1 MKKGAQPGN
10 NNATKGAEWRQALK
24 RALVR
29 VVEAEND
36 DDEISYRRGLDIVAD
51 KFVEAASS
59 GESWAIKELG
69 DRLDGKPGQSVT
81 VGGDPDNPLASLA
94 IEFIKPPTTDET

>member
-1 MKKGAQPGN
+1 MVGAPKGNQ
-10 NNATKGAEWRQALK
+10 NATKGAEWRQAIK
-24 RALVR
+24 RALTR
-29 VVEAEND
+29 LAEAENP
-36 DDEISYRRGLDIVAD
+36 DEEITYRRGLDILAA
-51 KFVEAASS
+51 KFVEAAAE
-59 GESWAIKELG
+59 GDAWALKEIG

>member
-1 MKKGAQPGN
+1 MKRGAQPGN
-10 NNATKGAEWRQALK
+10 KNATKGTEWRQALK

-51 KFVEAASS
+51 KFVEAASN

-81 VGGDPDNPLASLA
+81 VGGDPDNPLMSLP
-94 IEFIKPPTTDET
+94 IEFVKPSVSDKT

>member
-1 MKKGAQPGN
+1 MDRGAQPGN

-29 VVEAEND
+29 VAEAEGED
-36 DDEISYRRGLDIVAD
+36 AEISYRKGLDIVAD

-59 GESWAIKELG
+59 GEAWAIKEIG

-81 VGGDPDNPLASLA
+81 LGEDPDNPLTSLSIA
-94 IEFIKPPTTDET
+94 FINPETTDKP